1 MKRGNLSPFFINL
14 WERNQKRIM
23 FTGLVE
29 EIGFLKLK
37 QPLGKGFR
45 FTVAA
50 AKVLEGMALGDS
62 VSVDG
67 VCQTVVD
74 FDNHGFTFETVEE
87 TVRKTT
93 LGSLQMNTPVN
104 LERALPAN
112 ARLGGHFVLGHVDC
126 TGTILSVHQLQAG
139 YEVSIQFPAEHARY
153 IVPVGSI
160 SVDGISLT
168 VAALSAASM
177 KIAVIPHTW
186 ENAALSR
193 KKAGDKVN
201 LEFDIL
207 GKYVERLLQFNDRKE
222 NLTEAWLR
230 EKGF

>member
-1 MKRGNLSPFFINL
+1 
-14 WERNQKRIM
+14 M

-29 EIGFLKLK
+29 EIGVLKLK
-37 QPLGKGFR
+37 QPLGKGYR
-45 FTVAA
+45 FTVTAR
-50 AKVLEGMALGDS
+50 KVLEGMALGDS

-67 VCQTVVD
+67 VCQTVVG
-74 FDNHGFTFETVEE
+74 FDSHEFTFETVEE

-93 LGSLQMNTPVN
+93 LGSLQLNAPVN

-153 IVPVGSI
+153 IAPVGSI
-160 SVDGISLT
+160 AVDGISLT
-168 VAALSAASM
+168 VAGLSSTSM

-186 ENAALSR
+186 ENAALAK

-207 GKYVERLLQFNDRKE
+207 GKYVERLLQFKDTKE